1 VRTGTGATEPEHLGG
16 KLAAPAFDRRQ
27 LNNWCMPERHLY
39 LAAYDICEPR
49 RLRAARL
56 LTRPYAAGGQ
66 KSVHEVLLTPAER
79 QALVQAMRLLIDLD
93 TDRFMLLRLDLRS
106 QVQVLGKA
114 VALADP
120 LYFPVS

>member
-1 VRTGTGATEPEHLGG
+1 
-16 KLAAPAFDRRQ
+16 
-27 LNNWCMPERHLY
+27 MPQRDLY

-79 QALVQAMRLLIDLD
+79 KELVQDMLMLIDLD

-114 VALADP
+114 VAPADP
-120 LYFPVS
+120 LCFHVS